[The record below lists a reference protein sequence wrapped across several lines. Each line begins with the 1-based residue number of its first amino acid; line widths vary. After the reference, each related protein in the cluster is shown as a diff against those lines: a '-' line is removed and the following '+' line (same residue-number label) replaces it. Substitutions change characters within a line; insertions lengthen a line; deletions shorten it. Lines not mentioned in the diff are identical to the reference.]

1 MGAVFYICILKN
13 IIPIFQFLK
22 GKGSKIFTFAFCN
35 LLSVVFSMLSLVM
48 LIPFL
53 NLLFGKEELVMRNPG
68 LHFTRQGLGNY
79 YKYLMS
85 DIVIQHQ
92 DNKIWVV
99 IFICVSV
106 LVFII
111 LKNLF
116 LYISRFTLHP
126 LRNGI
131 VRKLRAEMFE
141 KIMNLPIGFF
151 TNERKGDVM
160 ARMTNDIGAVEESI
174 VSVMDLL
181 FSAPITIIFYLA
193 ILITLSPK
201 LCIFLFIFLPLAGWI
216 IGRISKN
223 LKSQSTNNSIRV
235 GNLLSILDETLGG
248 LRIIKGFSAEKIQQ
262 LKFTHEN
269 NYLNKLN
276 NQIAMRRELASPL
289 SETMGIAVMCVVLW
303 FGSTLV
309 FGSGEINGDTLIA
322 FVLVFTQ
329 LIDPLKKFS
338 QIFYNISKGNAS
350 LERINQILLATNT
363 VVEKKNALPLPT
375 FTKHI
380 ELRDVSFSYGEHAIL
395 HHINLNIE
403 YGKTIAL
410 VGASG
415 SGKSTLA
422 DLIPRFHDATDG
434 KVLIDGIDIKEY
446 KIKDVRALMG
456 IVSQEAILFND
467 TIANNIALA
476 KSNATAQQIEEA
488 ARIANAHDYI
498 SKKENQY
505 NNNIGDR
512 GNKLSGG
519 EKQRLTIAR
528 AILKNPPILILDEA
542 TSSLDTTSEKIV
554 QDAINTL
561 MKNRTCI
568 IIAHRLSTIQ
578 NADQII
584 VMDKGRIAEQGTHQ
598 QLLALNG
605 LYKNLVSLQQL
616 A

>member
-1 MGAVFYICILKN
+1 
-13 IIPIFQFLK
+13 
-22 GKGSKIFTFAFCN
+22 
-35 LLSVVFSMLSLVM
+35 
-48 LIPFL
+48 
-53 NLLFGKEELVMRNPG
+53 
-68 LHFTRQGLGNY
+68 
-79 YKYLMS
+79 
-85 DIVIQHQ
+85 
-92 DNKIWVV
+92 
-99 IFICVSV
+99 
-106 LVFII
+106 
-111 LKNLF
+111 
-116 LYISRFTLHP
+116 
-126 LRNGI
+126 
-131 VRKLRAEMFE
+131 
-141 KIMNLPIGFF
+141 
-151 TNERKGDVM
+151 
-160 ARMTNDIGAVEESI
+160 
-174 VSVMDLL
+174 
-181 FSAPITIIFYLA
+181 
-193 ILITLSPK
+193 
-201 LCIFLFIFLPLAGWI
+201 
-216 IGRISKN
+216 
-223 LKSQSTNNSIRV
+223 
-235 GNLLSILDETLGG
+235 
-248 LRIIKGFSAEKIQQ
+248 
-262 LKFTHEN
+262 
-269 NYLNKLN
+269 
-276 NQIAMRRELASPL
+276 
-289 SETMGIAVMCVVLW
+289 
-303 FGSTLV
+303 
-309 FGSGEINGDTLIA
+309 
-322 FVLVFTQ
+322 
-329 LIDPLKKFS
+329 
-338 QIFYNISKGNAS
+338 
-350 LERINQILLATNT
+350 
-363 VVEKKNALPLPT
+363 VVEKKNALPLPS

-422 DLIPRFHDATDG
+422 DLIPRFHDATGG

>member
-1 MGAVFYICILKN
+1 
-13 IIPIFQFLK
+13 
-22 GKGSKIFTFAFCN
+22 
-35 LLSVVFSMLSLVM
+35 MLSLVM

-53 NLLFGKEELVMRNPG
+53 NLLFGKDALVMRNPG

>member
-1 MGAVFYICILKN
+1 MALYLREN
-13 IIPIFQFLK
+13 L
-22 GKGSKIFTFAFCN
+22 TFDRAGM
-35 LLSVVFSMLSLVM
+35 VVES
-48 LIPFL
+48 I
-53 NLLFGKEELVMRNPG
+53 KEEGADFKTLYMKG
-68 LHFTRQGLGNY
+68 
-79 YKYLMS
+79 
-85 DIVIQHQ
+85 
-92 DNKIWVV
+92 
-99 IFICVSV
+99 IF
-106 LVFII
+106 
-111 LKNLF
+111 
-116 LYISRFTLHP
+116 
-126 LRNGI
+126 
-131 VRKLRAEMFE
+131 
-141 KIMNLPIGFF
+141 
-151 TNERKGDVM
+151 
-160 ARMTNDIGAVEESI
+160 
-174 VSVMDLL
+174 
-181 FSAPITIIFYLA
+181 
-193 ILITLSPK
+193 
-201 LCIFLFIFLPLAGWI
+201 
-216 IGRISKN
+216 
-223 LKSQSTNNSIRV
+223 
-235 GNLLSILDETLGG
+235 
-248 LRIIKGFSAEKIQQ
+248 
-262 LKFTHEN
+262 
-269 NYLNKLN
+269 
-276 NQIAMRRELASPL
+276 
-289 SETMGIAVMCVVLW
+289 
-303 FGSTLV
+303 
-309 FGSGEINGDTLIA
+309 INGDTLIA

-363 VVEKKNALPLPT
+363 VVEKKNALPLPS

-422 DLIPRFHDATDG
+422 DLIPRFHDATGG

>member
-1 MGAVFYICILKN
+1 
-13 IIPIFQFLK
+13 
-22 GKGSKIFTFAFCN
+22 
-35 LLSVVFSMLSLVM
+35 M

-53 NLLFGKEELVMRNPG
+53 NLLFGKEALVMRNPG

-363 VVEKKNALPLPT
+363 VVEKKNALPLPS

-422 DLIPRFHDATDG
+422 DLIPRFHDATGG

>member
-1 MGAVFYICILKN
+1 MSAYVLV
-13 IIPIFQFLK
+13 
-22 GKGSKIFTFAFCN
+22 S
-35 LLSVVFSMLSLVM
+35 LLRFK
-48 LIPFL
+48 FL
-53 NLLFGKEELVMRNPG
+53 NLLFGKEALVMRNPG

-276 NQIAMRRELASPL
+276 NPL
-289 SETMGIAVMCVVLW
+289 
-303 FGSTLV
+303 
-309 FGSGEINGDTLIA
+309 
-322 FVLVFTQ
+322 
-329 LIDPLKKFS
+329 
-338 QIFYNISKGNAS
+338 
-350 LERINQILLATNT
+350 LLS
-363 VVEKKNALPLPT
+363 
-375 FTKHI
+375 
-380 ELRDVSFSYGEHAIL
+380 SF
-395 HHINLNIE
+395 
-403 YGKTIAL
+403 
-410 VGASG
+410 
-415 SGKSTLA
+415 
-422 DLIPRFHDATDG
+422 
-434 KVLIDGIDIKEY
+434 
-446 KIKDVRALMG
+446 
-456 IVSQEAILFND
+456 
-467 TIANNIALA
+467 
-476 KSNATAQQIEEA
+476 
-488 ARIANAHDYI
+488 
-498 SKKENQY
+498 
-505 NNNIGDR
+505 
-512 GNKLSGG
+512 
-519 EKQRLTIAR
+519 
-528 AILKNPPILILDEA
+528 
-542 TSSLDTTSEKIV
+542 
-554 QDAINTL
+554 
-561 MKNRTCI
+561 
-568 IIAHRLSTIQ
+568 
-578 NADQII
+578 
-584 VMDKGRIAEQGTHQ
+584 
-598 QLLALNG
+598 
-605 LYKNLVSLQQL
+605 
-616 A
+616 

>member
-1 MGAVFYICILKN
+1 
-13 IIPIFQFLK
+13 
-22 GKGSKIFTFAFCN
+22 
-35 LLSVVFSMLSLVM
+35 
-48 LIPFL
+48 
-53 NLLFGKEELVMRNPG
+53 
-68 LHFTRQGLGNY
+68 
-79 YKYLMS
+79 
-85 DIVIQHQ
+85 
-92 DNKIWVV
+92 
-99 IFICVSV
+99 
-106 LVFII
+106 
-111 LKNLF
+111 
-116 LYISRFTLHP
+116 
-126 LRNGI
+126 
-131 VRKLRAEMFE
+131 
-141 KIMNLPIGFF
+141 
-151 TNERKGDVM
+151 
-160 ARMTNDIGAVEESI
+160 
-174 VSVMDLL
+174 
-181 FSAPITIIFYLA
+181 
-193 ILITLSPK
+193 
-201 LCIFLFIFLPLAGWI
+201 
-216 IGRISKN
+216 
-223 LKSQSTNNSIRV
+223 
-235 GNLLSILDETLGG
+235 
-248 LRIIKGFSAEKIQQ
+248 
-262 LKFTHEN
+262 
-269 NYLNKLN
+269 
-276 NQIAMRRELASPL
+276 
-289 SETMGIAVMCVVLW
+289 
-303 FGSTLV
+303 V

-363 VVEKKNALPLPT
+363 VVEKKNALPLPS

-422 DLIPRFHDATDG
+422 DLIPRFHDATGG

>member
-1 MGAVFYICILKN
+1 
-13 IIPIFQFLK
+13 
-22 GKGSKIFTFAFCN
+22 
-35 LLSVVFSMLSLVM
+35 MLSLVM

-53 NLLFGKEELVMRNPG
+53 NLLFGKDALVMRNPG

-578 NADQII
+578 NADEII

>member
-1 MGAVFYICILKN
+1 
-13 IIPIFQFLK
+13 
-22 GKGSKIFTFAFCN
+22 
-35 LLSVVFSMLSLVM
+35 MLSLVM

-53 NLLFGKEELVMRNPG
+53 NLLFGKEALVMRNPG

-363 VVEKKNALPLPT
+363 VVEKKNALPLPS

-422 DLIPRFHDATDG
+422 DLIPRFHDATGG

>member
-1 MGAVFYICILKN
+1 
-13 IIPIFQFLK
+13 
-22 GKGSKIFTFAFCN
+22 
-35 LLSVVFSMLSLVM
+35 
-48 LIPFL
+48 
-53 NLLFGKEELVMRNPG
+53 
-68 LHFTRQGLGNY
+68 
-79 YKYLMS
+79 MS

-363 VVEKKNALPLPT
+363 VVEKKNALPLPS

-422 DLIPRFHDATDG
+422 DLIPRFHDATGG